1 MTIYLGDLNAR
12 ARGLQTRL
20 LSPSDRRRLA
30 HAKSLFG
37 LRRELGSLGL
47 VRAEGPLTPG
57 GLEREL
63 RQRAATSMTILGR
76 WCTDERRSVVA
87 VVLEDEDRRSLLSL
101 IRGAERGVS
110 SDARMSGLVPTPQL
124 SERALR
130 LLAAQPTMADVVR
143 VLALWDHPYA
153 PALIPAVTKPKPSLF
168 EVEVSLLRAFAA
180 RALSDAARGGAHL
193 LEYARQT
200 IDVANAWS
208 VLLHFSERDAEL
220 VDLVFVPGGRFIDRD
235 AFSALLALDE
245 VEEVRKAL
253 GKTFRASALGA
264 AFTDTETD
272 LSMLESE
279 VLRAQIAEQ
288 RRAARVAPESAAPL
302 IRFALEL
309 RAELLDL
316 QRIIW
321 GVSLEAPAALL
332 EARMLG
338 A

>member
-1 MTIYLGDLNAR
+1 M
-12 ARGLQTRL
+12 
-20 LSPSDRRRLA
+20 
-30 HAKSLFG
+30 
-37 LRRELGSLGL
+37 
-47 VRAEGPLTPG
+47 
-57 GLEREL
+57 
-63 RQRAATSMTILGR
+63 
-76 WCTDERRSVVA
+76 
-87 VVLEDEDRRSLLSL
+87 
-101 IRGAERGVS
+101 
-110 SDARMSGLVPTPQL
+110 
-124 SERALR
+124 
-130 LLAAQPTMADVVR
+130 
-143 VLALWDHPYA
+143 
-153 PALIPAVTKPKPSLF
+153 
-168 EVEVSLLRAFAA
+168 
-180 RALSDAARGGAHL
+180 
-193 LEYARQT
+193 
-200 IDVANAWS
+200 
-208 VLLHFSERDAEL
+208 
-220 VDLVFVPGGRFIDRD
+220 PGGRFIDRD

-332 EARMLG
+332 EASN
-338 A
+338 